1 MQNNIIKMN
10 RTLKTQKQNL
20 LLLVMLLLMSIC
32 YSQREVAKWKLQFA
46 VGVNHPFADGFV
58 DDVYAKSLNIPTVN
72 LGLQHMFSQTM
83 GAKLDIGY
91 NRFKNGENAP
101 EFKTNYTRVNAQ
113 FVYDPSL
120 SLGFL
125 PPSMRVVL
133 HAGPGISFV
142 KPLGNLSENN
152 TTFLNGLIGGELHYS
167 ISEKMSIYVDGSY
180 VFGFS
185 GKDLTELSN
194 GGLGAFNGNMI
205 YATIGISVSLSGC
218 YYCD

>member
-1 MQNNIIKMN
+1 MN

-20 LLLVMLLLMSIC
+20 LLLIMFLVMSVC
-32 YSQREVAKWKLQFA
+32 YSQRDIAKWKLQLA
-46 VGVNHPFADGFV
+46 VGINHGFSDGFV
-58 DDVYAKSLNIPTVN
+58 DEVYGKRFNIPTVN
-72 LGLQHMFSQTM
+72 IGLQHMFSKTL

-91 NRFKNGENAP
+91 NRFKNGEGVP

-113 FVYDPSL
+113 LVYDPSM

-125 PPSMRVVL
+125 PPSMRIVL

-152 TTFLNGLIGGELHYS
+152 TTFLNGLIGSELHYS
-167 ISEKMSIYVDGSY
+167 LSEKVSIYLDGSY
-180 VFGFS
+180 VLGFS
-185 GKDLTELSN
+185 GKDLTELSE

-205 YATIGISVSLSGC
+205 YATFGISVSLSGC
-218 YYCD
+218 YYCGQ